1 MYFAFNKSRS
11 PSASNSHTLRGTNTD
26 SHTPPSAT
34 PTDPVLLPVPVTTKL
49 DRPSISFSRRKEQ
62 FWFTR
67 NLKVHWVE
75 FKRRLGTTGTALS
88 TSSAHEETTS
98 SVQGKDSVPGQ
109 PEDEV
114 DEIVVDREWA
124 EDAKKSTTKS
134 ESAHPFHDSRQPGG
148 TNTDHDSFAVVEGC
162 WAHATVLILLRWRL
176 WPAILNFFRPRFM
189 DAKSESQYT
198 KESWFYRKRL
208 AVLSALFFICNWIT
222 ACVLVPKPVV
232 LSDVIF
238 YYVVRPATPSHLIPL
253 SLSLKFLQI
262 GPLLCLP
269 LFFLVVYDFPR
280 DRPWFYQTYLA
291 LSVWSWPLYIVIFM

>member
-11 PSASNSHTLRGTNTD
+11 PSASNSQTLRGTNTG
-26 SHTPPSAT
+26 HTPTSAT
-34 PTDPVLLPVPVTTKL
+34 PIDPALLPVPVTTKL
-49 DRPSISFSRRKEQ
+49 DPSIASSRTRDQ
-62 FWFTR
+62 FQFTR
-67 NLKVHWVE
+67 SLKTHWIE
-75 FKRRLGTTGTALS
+75 FKRRLGTGTAPS
-88 TSSAHEETTS
+88 TSSAHDDATS
-98 SVQGKDSVPGQ
+98 GSIHGKDPVPGQ

-114 DEIVVDREWA
+114 DEVVVDREWA
-124 EDAKKSTTKS
+124 EDARKSTTKS

-148 TNTDHDSFAVVEGC
+148 TNTDHESFAVVEGC
-162 WAHATVLILLRWRL
+162 WARLTFLIILRWRL
-176 WPAILNFFRPRFM
+176 WPAILSFFRPQFM

-198 KESWFYRKRL
+198 KESWFFRKRL
-208 AVLSALFFICNWIT
+208 AVFSALFFICNWIT

-238 YYVVRPATPSHLIPL
+238 YYVVRLGTSSRAMLLSLIPKL
-253 SLSLKFLQI
+253 SQI